1 MLPQTAP
8 CFREQSFGSCL
19 LSKGRGQ
26 KQDSMKFLSSCSAGA
41 FMFHPE
47 KGVECIP
54 HILLFVKC
62 CLSNSEH
69 SVLTVLHTAYGSSHC
84 VFCCSQRL
92 LSLFKSLSLSG
103 CTASQLQHWGSSLL
117 RVISLVVVATA
128 NGLSCPEA
136 CGILVPQPGLKPASP
151 ALQVD
156 SLPLSRQGWNLS
168 PSSSFQHLPFRL

>member
-1 MLPQTAP
+1 MRPQTAP
-8 CFREQSFGSCL
+8 SFREQSFGSCL
-19 LSKGRGQ
+19 LSKGHGK
-26 KQDSMKFLSSCSAGA
+26 KQDSMKFRSSCSAGA
-41 FMFHPE
+41 FMFRPE

-84 VFCCSQRL
+84 VFCCSQWL

-103 CTASQLQHWGSSLL
+103 CIVSQLQHWGSLL
-117 RVISLVVVATA
+117 LPVISLVVVPTA
-128 NGLSCPEA
+128 NGLSCPEE

-156 SLPLSRQGWNLS
+156 SLPLSRQGWNPS
-168 PSSSFQHLPFRL
+168 PRNRFQHLPFRL